1 MNSTINNAT
10 IDTITLT
17 RPCPE
22 SYSKYC
28 YNRGKCYAAWVGN
41 GNFKPF
47 CHCARGFHGPHC
59 EYLFNPDVYGF
70 NVSDEL
76 ENKALSTV
84 AIILFLVIVG
94 LIWCL
99 ILHRKYIKAAI
110 KNNKDEIESIDYAVV

>member
-1 MNSTINNAT
+1 MLLGLEMEISNLFASLFFFLI
-10 IDTITLT
+10 IF
-17 RPCPE
+17 
-22 SYSKYC
+22 C
-28 YNRGKCYAAWVGN
+28 YFLKS
-41 GNFKPF
+41 
-47 CHCARGFHGPHC
+47 CARGFHGPHC

-99 ILHRKYIKAAI
+99 ILHRKFVFFLL
-110 KNNKDEIESIDYAVV
+110 EIWRV

>member
-10 IDTITLT
+10 IDSITLT

-47 CHCARGFHGPHC
+47 CQFVFFGNNFSRYFLKSCARGFHGPHC

-99 ILHRKYIKAAI
+99 ILHRKFV
-110 KNNKDEIESIDYAVV
+110 SFLL